1 MKPNSNRQT
10 KILRSEWV
18 AETSD
23 FILTSHKSIETEIE
37 NLHPMEL
44 IVDNVRIMVNYVVQN
59 CMNDGKVVHAV
70 ATEYYKQKK
79 LIPETAKSISF
90 QTCHLCGRT
99 AKEFQTHFHSAKP
112 TIEALR
118 PLGFAP
124 LHCAKNSREC
134 LLKSAFRKHAVKST
148 GQKDTASVKSSQDVI
163 CERLRLETGARLFEP
178 EPEKKGNSN
187 TGANL
192 KLITELPERVADILD
207 CSEEL
212 LFLTHELLGMIES
225 VKEQDPKVME
235 ILSKRIFEL
244 FQEDFGQYSQLSP
257 SFHRAL
263 VHSSEFAQYYQAQG
277 FTIGELSETAQ
288 EAINAP
294 TKKDVAS
301 LTKFKTWDVSSEIG
315 L

>member
-1 MKPNSNRQT
+1 M
-10 KILRSEWV
+10 
-18 AETSD
+18 
-23 FILTSHKSIETEIE
+23 
-37 NLHPMEL
+37 
-44 IVDNVRIMVNYVVQN
+44 
-59 CMNDGKVVHAV
+59 
-70 ATEYYKQKK
+70 
-79 LIPETAKSISF
+79 
-90 QTCHLCGRT
+90 
-99 AKEFQTHFHSAKP
+99 
-112 TIEALR
+112 
-118 PLGFAP
+118 
-124 LHCAKNSREC
+124 
-134 LLKSAFRKHAVKST
+134 
-148 GQKDTASVKSSQDVI
+148 
-163 CERLRLETGARLFEP
+163 
-178 EPEKKGNSN
+178 
-187 TGANL
+187 
-192 KLITELPERVADILD
+192 ADILD